1 MKIPAGTQTGTNF
14 RLRGKGAP
22 KLRGG
27 ATGDQHVK
35 VKLITPKNLN
45 EQQREALRAFA
56 EAGGIKVEEQQ
67 EDGFFDKFKDA
78 LAGKAEVVFLVKYK
92 VDLPKFSIS
101 SKNAKSLIIK
111 TRRTIIRSPG
121 FCSCHVCTNKKPAL
135 E

>member
-1 MKIPAGTQTGTNF
+1 MKLKIPAGTQTGTNF

-35 VKLITPKNLN
+35 VSKLITPKNLN

-78 LAGKAEVVFLVKYK
+78 FGGKKRK
-92 VDLPKFSIS
+92 
-101 SKNAKSLIIK
+101 
-111 TRRTIIRSPG
+111 
-121 FCSCHVCTNKKPAL
+121 
-135 E
+135 